1 MFMNITN
8 DIRTVLNESGWKQ
21 ERLAKEANIHPVSLS
36 NLLNEK
42 RKKSVIDALLPFIYG
57 EKRPSAFPNTS
68 ATEEVNSN
76 ASQA

>member
-1 MFMNITN
+1 MNITN
-8 DIRTVLNESGWKQ
+8 DIRTVLKESGWTQ

-57 EKRPSAFPNTS
+57 EKRPP
-68 ATEEVNSN
+68 ATPSTPTESEEVSN
-76 ASQA
+76 AE

>member
-1 MFMNITN
+1 MNITN
-8 DIRTVLNESGWKQ
+8 DIRIVLKESGWTQ

-57 EKRPSAFPNTS
+57 EKRPPAVPSIS
-68 ATEEVNSN
+68 TEPEE
-76 ASQA
+76 AHHAD

>member
-1 MFMNITN
+1 MNITN
-8 DIRTVLNESGWKQ
+8 DIRTVLKESGWTQ

-57 EKRPSAFPNTS
+57 EKRPPAVPSTPTEP
-68 ATEEVNSN
+68 EEVSN
-76 ASQA
+76 AE